1 MMLPVWRILHS
12 THIVHVPSR
21 STQHPTWSTH
31 LMTRIRSWKALSTL
45 DLFFALVSTYDIWI
59 ARKRGYTHTCT
70 HKPHINSSPNT
81 YTLSSNHSHLL
92 FTHHPSHPT
101 NICTYVRHSLPSLPS
116 PLLPS
121 HIYPL
126 TLLPSPLTYTPTYVP
141 LAVERGSFPLAL
153 TLLSRTP
160 SLTCCQPLSLET
172 QVYMDRTHVH
182 TVQYVEEE
190 EEPTL
195 LVS

>member
-1 MMLPVWRILHS
+1 MEGL
-12 THIVHVPSR
+12 VHVRSVLCTSLNIRHLDCKEERVYSHMYPQTSHKLFSQHIHTLLQSLTPPFYPS
-21 STQHPTWSTH
+21 SIPP
-31 LMTRIRSWKALSTL
+31 
-45 DLFFALVSTYDIWI
+45 
-59 ARKRGYTHTCT
+59 
-70 HKPHINSSPNT
+70 HKYMYLRTP
-81 YTLSSNHSHLL
+81 LSSFPPL
-92 FTHHPSHPT
+92 
-101 NICTYVRHSLPSLPS
+101 

-190 EEPTL
+190 EPTL